1 MAPAKGPEL
10 EQHTVAERLANA
22 ERELDAFERQPPLG
36 AHAYLHGRNSRR
48 AIILA
53 LREELT
59 HDQE

>member
-1 MAPAKGPEL
+1 MEPL
-10 EQHTVAERLANA
+10 TVAARLANA

-36 AHAYLHGRNSRR
+36 ARAYLRGRNSRR
-48 AIILA
+48 AIILE